1 MRCRFAVQTLEFS
14 AAFGR
19 PLFDLTKHQA
29 ELAGTWFDKAAA
41 ALPIDLSD
49 MQATGGTTY
58 ADVAVAMRLPR
69 LRGSVEVRVD
79 RVNGRFDGLAL
90 QEDLDSAA
98 RAVDMCIEAVK
109 AVFPVLEV
117 PSTSVVVMSWLECG
131 HDKQGVEE
139 LLASRQQVQFD
150 PLAVGAKEARFIV
163 RGQLTNG
170 EYAWNLGFGLEPS
183 LIQDYDLYVIC
194 QATYETASR
203 HGSTEARW
211 AHIDEVRAKVLLQFG
226 FEVS

>member
-1 MRCRFAVQTLEFS
+1 
-14 AAFGR
+14 
-19 PLFDLTKHQA
+19 
-29 ELAGTWFDKAAA
+29 
-41 ALPIDLSD
+41 
-49 MQATGGTTY
+49 
-58 ADVAVAMRLPR
+58 VAR
-69 LRGSVEVRVD
+69 
-79 RVNGRFDGLAL
+79 
-90 QEDLDSAA
+90 
-98 RAVDMCIEAVK
+98 
-109 AVFPVLEV
+109 
-117 PSTSVVVMSWLECG
+117 G